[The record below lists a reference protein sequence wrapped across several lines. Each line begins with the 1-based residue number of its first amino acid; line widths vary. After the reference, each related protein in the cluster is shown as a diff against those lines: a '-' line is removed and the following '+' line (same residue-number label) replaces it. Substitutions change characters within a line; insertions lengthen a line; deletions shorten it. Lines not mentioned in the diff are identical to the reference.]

1 MERERILG
9 NDVHVTGGVFLEDL
23 RTLYGTMGLPECH
36 QYTHQHVSNSL
47 VVKCWLRVREVPG
60 SIPSQGPRHTKD
72 VTKNGTIISP

>member
-23 RTLYGTMGLPECH
+23 RTLYGTMGLPECY

-47 VVKCWLRVREVPG
+47 VVKCWL
-60 SIPSQGPRHTKD
+60 
-72 VTKNGTIISP
+72 